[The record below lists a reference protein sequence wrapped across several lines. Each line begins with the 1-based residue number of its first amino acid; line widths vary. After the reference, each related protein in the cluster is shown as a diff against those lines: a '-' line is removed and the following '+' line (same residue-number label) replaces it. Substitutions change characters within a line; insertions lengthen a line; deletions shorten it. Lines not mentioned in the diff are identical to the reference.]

1 MAKKPKWLSPDEPLR
16 HPDHPRPVS
25 RREFIRQGFI
35 GGSAMVTGG
44 SLLNLLLQPQLARA
58 ATGVTTIDSDIAGWA
73 SSAGCPVNAQG
84 AGKIPFIC
92 FDLAGGANLA
102 GSNVMVGG
110 PGGQSDFL
118 SAAGYSKLGLPADRV
133 PGLGFTDSTLGLM
146 FHSQSALLAGILT
159 TFTSASD
166 NTVNGFVIPAVS
178 DNDTNT
184 NPHNPLYGIA
194 KAGAKGSLLSLI
206 GSVASVSGGNSM
218 SPTVLIDPSLQPTKI
233 SQPSDDLALVDTG
246 NLSAVLTNP
255 VDVVHV
261 MEAVTRISHAGI
273 TNSNIRGSLGGLN
286 QSLQDSLLCSYAKSA
301 DTSNLFSSPTALD
314 PTDATIQGIFAPAG
328 GLNSNS
334 EFRKTASVMKLVV
347 NGYAGAGSITMG
359 GYDYHT
365 GDRKTGELRDLR
377 AGYCIGACLQY
388 AKAMGVPLMIYVF
401 SDGSLFSNG
410 TIDNQT
416 ISDGIVT
423 LQSGKGVWT
432 GDNSSTACAFSL
444 VYDPRL
450 QPTLTNGNNQI
461 GYFQTTGSVA
471 TNSVTTTNKIKITA
485 AKDVNSLVYT
495 VLLNYMALHDQTN
508 AVTNFVNTFSNQT
521 LGTSGTALEDLIVLN
536 QLSSVSGGKIV
547 PL

>member
-1 MAKKPKWLSPDEPLR
+1 MAKKPRWLSPDEPLR
-16 HPDHPRPVS
+16 HPDHPRPVT

-44 SLLNLLLQPQLARA
+44 ALLNLLRPQIARA
-58 ATGVTTIDSDIAGWA
+58 ATGVTTLDSDITTWA
-73 SSAGCPVNAQG
+73 SNAGCPVNAQG
-84 AGKIPFIC
+84 NAKVPFIC

-118 SAAGYSKLGLPADRV
+118 SAAGYSKLGIPADRV

-146 FHSQSALLAGILT
+146 FHKQSALLAGILQ
-159 TFTSASD
+159 TFTNASAGK
-166 NTVNGFVIPAVS
+166 VNGFVIPAVS

-184 NPHNPLYGIA
+184 NPHNPMYGIA

-233 SQPSDDLALVDTG
+233 AKPSDDLSLVDTG
-246 NLSAVLTNP
+246 NLSTILTNP

-261 MEAVTRISHAGI
+261 MEAVTRVSQAQI
-273 TNSNIRGSLGGLN
+273 TNGNIRGLQGGISSVDLQNSLT
-286 QSLQDSLLCSYAKSA
+286 CAYAKSA
-301 DTSNLFSSPTALD
+301 DTSNRFSSPTALD

-328 GLNSNS
+328 GINSSS
-334 EFRKTASVMKLVV
+334 EFLKTASVMKLVV
-347 NGYAGAGSITMG
+347 NGYAGAGTITMG

-388 AKAMGVPLMIYVF
+388 ASLVGVPLMIYVF

-416 ISDGIVT
+416 VSDGIVT

-432 GDNSSTACAFSL
+432 GDNSSTACSFSL
-444 VYDPRL
+444 VFDPGQ
-450 QPTLTNGNNQI
+450 QPTLRNGTNQI
-461 GYFQTTGSVA
+461 GYFQSSGSVA
-471 TNSVTTTNKIKITA
+471 TNSVTTTNQIKITA
-485 AKDVNSLVYT
+485 AKDVNALVYT
-495 VLLNYMALHDQTN
+495 LLLNYMALHGEEG
-508 AVTNFVNTFSNQT
+508 NFVSTFPNQT
-521 LGTSGTALEDLIVLN
+521 LGTTGAALDDLIVFN
-536 QLSSVSGGKIV
+536 QLNSVVGGKIV
-547 PL
+547 